1 LSWRPEEISGFIFV
15 LSEMAR
21 PAKEEERAEDYVR
34 VIRKLVCSAHAPGLV
49 LLPPEMRIYY

>member
-1 LSWRPEEISGFIFV
+1 
-15 LSEMAR
+15 MAR